1 MRQILSLIPVIISLL
16 GIAPGALA
24 AKDPLQQERER
35 FLEARSALNENR
47 LDDYRQLAARL
58 RDYPLH
64 PYLEYWELQGRLR
77 HASAREVTDFLE
89 RDATGLL
96 GPRLRRSWLYTLAK
110 RQDWKQFLAAYR
122 EPQSSAALQCYRLQ
136 ALLHTG
142 RADSITA
149 DALQL
154 WLVGKSQD
162 DACDP
167 VFAHLDK
174 QQLITTGL
182 LWQRI
187 RLAMDNGNT
196 SLAGYLARRLPEQD
210 AAWVTLW
217 REAHNHPARTLESPQ
232 LAADTPHA
240 REIILHALQRIARS
254 DAPQARR
261 RWRALRADYQF
272 TGEEAAQLEKQIA
285 LSATWQ
291 DHPEAHEWLVEVP
304 AAAVDG
310 KVREWRI
317 RTALAR
323 EDWPAVLAHIEA
335 LPAEE
340 AHREEWR
347 YWKSIAQEHTGE
359 RLPAMDGLERLA
371 KERDYHAFLAA
382 DQLGWPYEMGD
393 RPLAVDPAA
402 LQALADR
409 GGFVRARELY
419 RAGLLTE
426 ARREWQHATDALSGD
441 ELKLAAAL
449 ARQWG
454 WHDNAIFTVARSGD
468 YSDLQLRFPLE
479 HQAEIERHS
488 GSYGLQPGHVFA
500 VIRQESAFNPE
511 ARSHAGAMGLMQ
523 LMPRTGKA
531 TARLNNIPLAGTGS
545 LLETDTN
552 IRIGSAYLRQ
562 VMDKY
567 DDSLVLASAAYN
579 AGPHRVQRW
588 LPEEDEQSAAS
599 WIALIPFTETRKYVQ
614 RVLEYAAIYDW
625 RMKKP
630 VTPLSKRMPGVKP
643 ESHYATSGN

>member
-1 MRQILSLIPVIISLL
+1 MRQILSLIPVIMCLL
-16 GIAPGALA
+16 GNTPGTLA
-24 AKDPLQQERER
+24 AEDPLQQDRER
-35 FLEARSALNENR
+35 FLDARTALNESRMDEFR
-47 LDDYRQLAARL
+47 LLAAQL
-58 RDYPLH
+58 EDYPLH
-64 PYLEYWELQGRLR
+64 PYLQYWELQGRLQ
-77 HASAREVTDFLE
+77 HAAAGEVTAFLD
-89 RDATGLL
+89 RDTTGLL

-110 RQDWKQFLAAYR
+110 RKDWKQFLAAYR
-122 EPQSSAALQCYRLQ
+122 EPQPAALQCYRLQ
-136 ALLHTG
+136 ALLQTG
-142 RADSITA
+142 KADSSTA

-167 VFAHLDK
+167 VFAHLEK
-174 QQLITTGL
+174 QQLITTEL

-196 SLAGYLARRLPEQD
+196 SLAGYLAKRLPEQD

-217 REAHNHPARTLESPQ
+217 REAHRRPARTLESPQ
-232 LAADTPHA
+232 LAADSPHA
-240 REIILHALQRIARS
+240 REIILHALHRIASS

-261 RWRALRADYQF
+261 RWHALRADYQF
-272 TGEEAAQLEKQIA
+272 TPEEAAQLERQIA

-291 DHPEAHEWLVEVP
+291 EHPEAHAWLAGLP
-304 AAAVDG
+304 AAAVDS

-347 YWKSIAQEHTGE
+347 YWKSVAQEETGQ
-359 RLPAMDGLERLA
+359 RLPAMDGLSRLA
-371 KERDYHAFLAA
+371 KERDYHGFLAA
-382 DQLGWPYEMGD
+382 DQLRWPYEMGD
-393 RPLAVDPAA
+393 RPLAADPAA
-402 LQALADR
+402 LQALANR
-409 GGFVRARELY
+409 PGFVRARELY

-426 ARREWQHATDALSGD
+426 ARREWQHATGALSSD

-449 ARQWG
+449 AQQWG

-479 HQAEIERHS
+479 HQAVIERHA

-511 ARSHAGAMGLMQ
+511 ARSHAGAIGLMQ
-523 LMPRTGKA
+523 LMPRTGMS
-531 TARLNNIPLAGTGS
+531 TARRNNIPLAGTGS
-545 LLETDTN
+545 LLDADTN
-552 IRIGSAYLRQ
+552 IRIGAAYLRQ

-567 DDSLVLASAAYN
+567 DDSIVLASAAYN

-588 LPEEDEQSAAS
+588 LPEDGEQSAAS

-625 RMKKP
+625 RMGEP
-630 VTPLSKRMPGVKP
+630 VTPLWKHMPRVKP
-643 ESHYATSGN
+643 KSHYATPGN